1 MPTDFTVPPG
11 TPLLAA
17 LIAKEEGF
25 GRAGVLPTVRHNP
38 GDLRHSPHSQHPG
51 GSQHKEDIGTIDT
64 DADGWADLIRQLWI
78 DAIRGVSLEK
88 AIFEWAPV
96 EDGNNPGRYLADILA
111 GFQDRGYAVDSGTL
125 LSNVLRI
132 LA

>member
-1 MPTDFTVPPG
+1 MAAPESS
-11 TPLLAA
+11 PLSV
-17 LIAKEEGF
+17 IIRK
-25 GRAGVLPTVRHNP
+25 
-38 GDLRHSPHSQHPG
+38 LRHSPHSQHPG

-88 AIFEWAPV
+88 ATLS
-96 EDGNNPGRYLADILA
+96 GRQLRMAIIQGGTWRNLA

-132 LA
+132 QLRLRVKL